1 MGMARGNGISVR
13 FATHAMFG
21 SEFLLRVLRHRGSM
35 EQQVE
40 VIAVEG
46 DQVLVRGRRASAC
59 GGCAGKT
66 SCSTLGSWTERPIE
80 LRVKNSISAAV
91 GDLVL
96 LEVPD
101 SLLLR
106 VTFRLYVLPMLAFV
120 FVGLAARSLAVELE
134 LEHVELL
141 AALAGMGAVIATFAW
156 QMVTPAPK
164 KAALDVR
171 MVKVIRHAGQPV

>member
-1 MGMARGNGISVR
+1 
-13 FATHAMFG
+13 
-21 SEFLLRVLRHRGSM
+21 M
-35 EQQVE
+35 EQQAE

-59 GGCAGKT
+59 GGCAGKS

-80 LRVKNSISAAV
+80 LRVKNSFAAAV
-91 GDLVL
+91 GDQVL

-101 SLLLR
+101 SLLLK

-120 FVGLAARSLAVELE
+120 FVGLAARSLAIQLD

-141 AALAGMGAVIATFAW
+141 AALAGMGAVVAMFVW

-164 KAALDVR
+164 KTGLDVR
-171 MVKVIRHAGQPV
+171 MVKVIRHADPLV